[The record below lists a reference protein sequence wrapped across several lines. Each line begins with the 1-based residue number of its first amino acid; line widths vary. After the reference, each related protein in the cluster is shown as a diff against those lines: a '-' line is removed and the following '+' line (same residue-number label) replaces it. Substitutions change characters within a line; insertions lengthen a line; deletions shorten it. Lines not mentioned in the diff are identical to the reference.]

1 MMDKSPA
8 LQEAQSSTLD
18 LERTTVKRLKDPPL
32 TTGRMLPDGTYAMV
46 VQPADYAHRWCASL
60 AAEARKRRL
69 GKEAKRRALERR
81 AKSPTRPAGATNNC
95 NCNRKPESRRKN
107 VSFKDLDDAILG
119 LTNCKGRQNF
129 PKSKSMFLVTYRLF
143 KDQKLAVS
151 GTSSC
156 QGSCKHRNTRSA
168 RTLCPRSMKDQTK
181 LRTWRSDVK
190 NGIAPTMH
198 TNAWK
203 CFKDEQYCNVVL
215 GRKTGT
221 SPTRIRLC
229 TDCTWCTDRKAKAF
243 KGWGYGKV
251 DGRWYEIYSKY
262 QCGIHSKITSCE
274 IIGKTPRCQVRKQCG
289 SFSKVSFYSVWAIP
303 KYPSSAGA
311 YRKYRIA
318 PKWFVDKAL
327 SSTHGKMG
335 SSFQKKCR
343 QRCAWY

>member
-1 MMDKSPA
+1 MATSHHMLRVSWLSFSITAVLA
-8 LQEAQSSTLD
+8 LVLLGDEICIASGRGDSHHADDHDADDHDADDHDDDDHDDDASSGGD
-18 LERTTVKRLKDPPL
+18 
-32 TTGRMLPDGTYAMV
+32 
-46 VQPADYAHRWCASL
+46 AS
-60 AAEARKRRL
+60 
-69 GKEAKRRALERR
+69 G
-81 AKSPTRPAGATNNC
+81 SID
-95 NCNRKPESRRKN
+95 CNRKPKSRRKN
-107 VSFKDLDDAILG
+107 VAFKDLDDAILG
-119 LTNCKGRQNF
+119 LTNCKGKRNF
-129 PKSKSMFLVTYRLF
+129 PKSRSMFLVTYRLF

-168 RTLCPRSMKDQTK
+168 RTLCPHSMKDQTK

-262 QCGIHSKITSCE
+262 QCGIRSKITSCE